1 MTISRAEYKRLQ
13 EQAQVI
19 TSLTLQNEWLLEQLK
34 LSKKKLFGRSSEQA
48 GQMVMDQLS
57 LTYNELEAYA
67 FGTKAATEKQI
78 AVKAHER
85 KRQSGNV
92 LEVVPEGTPT
102 EVVEHRLPE
111 NERICSACGSQMVEI
126 GKEVRR
132 TLQMKPAKFW
142 VREDV
147 YYTYAC
153 KNCEQETGEANIVK
167 AAKESALLPGSF
179 ASAEAVAYLATQKF
193 VMYSPLY
200 RLEQEFNRQGLKLSR
215 QTMANW
221 LLKAS
226 EKWLRPVYDVL
237 HEQLCREPVL
247 HADETTLQV
256 LKEPGRSS
264 TSKSYMWLYRTSGCA
279 KQAIVLYE
287 YQPTRKAEHA
297 EHFLEGFSG
306 WLHADGYQG
315 YHKLPGNIRVV
326 GCWAHARRKFDEAL
340 GTLPQEK
347 RKDSPAA
354 MGEWY
359 CSQLFKLEQALA
371 ELTPEER
378 YEKRLEQENPVLDA
392 LLS

>member
-1 MTISRAEYKRLQ
+1 
-13 EQAQVI
+13 
-19 TSLTLQNEWLLEQLK
+19 
-34 LSKKKLFGRSSEQA
+34 
-48 GQMVMDQLS
+48 
-57 LTYNELEAYA
+57 
-67 FGTKAATEKQI
+67 
-78 AVKAHER
+78 
-85 KRQSGNV
+85 
-92 LEVVPEGTPT
+92 
-102 EVVEHRLPE
+102 
-111 NERICSACGSQMVEI
+111 
-126 GKEVRR
+126 
-132 TLQMKPAKFW
+132 
-142 VREDV
+142 
-147 YYTYAC
+147 
-153 KNCEQETGEANIVK
+153 
-167 AAKESALLPGSF
+167 
-179 ASAEAVAYLATQKF
+179 
-193 VMYSPLY
+193 MYSPLY

-215 QTMANW
+215 QTMVNW
-221 LLKAS
+221 LLNIS
-226 EKWLRPVYDVL
+226 EKWLRSVYDVL

-264 TSKSYMWLYRTSGCA
+264 TSKSYMWLYRTSGSA

-297 EHFLEGFSG
+297 EAFLKGFSG

-354 MGEWY
+354 MGECY

-378 YEKRLEQENPVLDA
+378 YEKRLEQEKPVLDA
-392 LLS
+392 LLSWANEMQTKTAPKSALGKAIHYLQEQWPYLTRYLEDGRLELSNNRAERSIKPFVMGRKNWLFANTPGGAQASSVIYSLIETAKENGLDPYQYLLWILRNAPVLSQADAAWAEQLTPANAPQECKIPQK

>member
-85 KRQSGNV
+85 KRQPGNV

-102 EVVEHRLPE
+102 EVVEHRLSE

-167 AAKESALLPGSF
+167 AAKEPALLPGSF
-179 ASAEAVAYLATQKF
+179 ASAETVAYLATQKF

-200 RLEQEFNRQGLKLSR
+200 LLEQEFNRQG
-215 QTMANW
+215 
-221 LLKAS
+221 
-226 EKWLRPVYDVL
+226 
-237 HEQLCREPVL
+237 
-247 HADETTLQV
+247 
-256 LKEPGRSS
+256 
-264 TSKSYMWLYRTSGCA
+264 
-279 KQAIVLYE
+279 
-287 YQPTRKAEHA
+287 
-297 EHFLEGFSG
+297 
-306 WLHADGYQG
+306 
-315 YHKLPGNIRVV
+315 
-326 GCWAHARRKFDEAL
+326 
-340 GTLPQEK
+340 
-347 RKDSPAA
+347 
-354 MGEWY
+354 
-359 CSQLFKLEQALA
+359 
-371 ELTPEER
+371 
-378 YEKRLEQENPVLDA
+378 
-392 LLS
+392 